1 MINNQSLHLCLYPIY
16 IKKNKWLCL
25 VPVVTQSSTVPIV
38 YCGCFFFFFFSPDS
52 IVALL
57 VENV

>member
-1 MINNQSLHLCLYPIY
+1 MIYFFNQAIQCMF
-16 IKKNKWLCL
+16 
-25 VPVVTQSSTVPIV
+25 STVPILRV
-38 YCGCFFFFFFSPDS
+38 FFFFFFFFFSPDS